1 MDMGNKELKNKR
13 HLQKELTMPTTPE
26 WGCLI
31 NRWGLGVREKKP
43 LGSFPP
49 LNTIL

>member
-13 HLQKELTMPTTPE
+13 HLWKELTMPTTAE

-31 NRWGLGVREKKP
+31 NRWGLGVREKP